1 MEVRDMRSDGKKPGS
16 VPGTTTVAWEWVTE
30 KEPAGPLAGSDSDGD
45 SDAVTANA
53 DDYST
58 AFAFVQSLAAE
69 LSRGRVDL
77 PTCPEVAS
85 GVRQALDSGD
95 ELSNTMVTRVIASD
109 AGLAANVLALVNDRQ
124 GAAGR
129 GANAPLRRPIVDLK
143 LAVTRVGPDNV
154 RSAALPYVLEKL
166 DSARSQAHIRDDL
179 ATLWERSTMVAA
191 IARVLAVHTRAA
203 PPDVALLAGLLHNVG
218 SVYLLARSEKH
229 LELFRN
235 PAIRDLLLRDWQ
247 ASIGK
252 AIAQNWGLPD
262 EIADAIGDQD
272 QLDRHEAGA
281 RDLTDVLCVAV
292 RAASFFDRPVELEIA
307 LSSLPLF
314 RRLGLG
320 REALHAAMNEAAA
333 EIARLRTALGH

>member
-1 MEVRDMRSDGKKPGS
+1 MGPKGKRPVESSTKDVTWQWVGEDGGPALTEPSGAED
-16 VPGTTTVAWEWVTE
+16 VATTR
-30 KEPAGPLAGSDSDGD
+30 
-45 SDAVTANA
+45 A

-77 PTCPEVAS
+77 PTCPDVAS
-85 GVRQALDSGD
+85 GVREALDRIGD
-95 ELSNTMVTRVIASD
+95 LSNTLVTRVITSD
-109 AGLAANVLALVNDRQ
+109 AGLAARMFSQVNSN
-124 GAAGR
+124 AASSGGR
-129 GANAPLRRPIVDLK
+129 SGQRRSFVDLK
-143 LAVTRVGPDNV
+143 LAVTRVGPDKV
-154 RSAALPYVLEKL
+154 RSAALPYVMEKL
-166 DSARSQAHIRDDL
+166 RSAQAHEHIRDDL
-179 ATLWERSTMVAA
+179 AKLWERSTMVAA
-191 IARVLAVHTRAA
+191 IARVLALRTQAA

-218 SVYLLARSEKH
+218 SVYLLARAEKH
-229 LELFRN
+229 LDLFRN
-235 PAIRDLLLRDWQ
+235 ATIRELLLRDWQ

-292 RAASFFDRPVELEIA
+292 RAASFFGHADELEIA
-307 LSSLPLF
+307 LGSLPLF

-320 REALHAAMNEAAA
+320 REALHAAMQEAST
-333 EIARLRTALGH
+333 EIARLRAALGR

>member
-1 MEVRDMRSDGKKPGS
+1 MGPKEKRPVETPTAADATWQWVADGVESAAPGAGGDDL
-16 VPGTTTVAWEWVTE
+16 VTTT
-30 KEPAGPLAGSDSDGD
+30 G
-45 SDAVTANA
+45 A

-77 PTCPEVAS
+77 PACPDVAS
-85 GVRQALDSGD
+85 GVREVLDRGGD
-95 ELSNTMVTRVIASD
+95 LSNTLVTRVITSD
-109 AGLAANVLALVNDRQ
+109 AGLAARMFSQVNSNATS
-124 GAAGR
+124 GGGR
-129 GANAPLRRPIVDLK
+129 DGHRRSFVDLK
-143 LAVTRVGPDNV
+143 LAVTRVGPDKV

-166 DSARSQAHIRDDL
+166 RSARAHEHIREDL
-179 ATLWERSTMVAA
+179 AKLWERSTMVAA
-191 IARVLAVHTRAA
+191 IARVLALRTQAA

-218 SVYLLARSEKH
+218 SVYLLARAEKH
-229 LELFRN
+229 LDLFRN
-235 PAIRDLLLRDWQ
+235 PTIRDLLLHDWQ

-272 QLDRHEAGA
+272 QLDRLEAGA

-292 RAASFFDRPVELEIA
+292 RAASFYGDHDQLEIA
-307 LSSLPLF
+307 LGSLPLF

-320 REALHAAMNEAAA
+320 REALHAAMDEASA
-333 EIARLRTALGH
+333 EIARLRAALGR